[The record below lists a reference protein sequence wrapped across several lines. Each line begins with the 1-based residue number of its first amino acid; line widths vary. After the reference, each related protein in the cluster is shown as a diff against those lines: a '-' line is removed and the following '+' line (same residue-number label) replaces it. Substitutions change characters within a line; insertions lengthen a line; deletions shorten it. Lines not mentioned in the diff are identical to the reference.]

1 MVIHKNGSAVWTGGL
16 KNGKGTVSTQSGAL
30 NNQPYGFNTRFEGAA
45 GTNPEELI
53 GAAHAGC
60 FSMALAKIIEEAG
73 LSAEKIETSAKV
85 TLEKLE
91 DGFNITKVHLN
102 LNAQV
107 PGADENTVKEL
118 AQKAKVG
125 CPVSK
130 LLNAEITLE
139 TTVA

>member
-1 MVIHKNGSAVWTGGL
+1 MLIHKNGSAIWTGGL

-30 NNQPYGFNTRFEGAA
+30 NNQPYGFNTRFEGVA

-73 LSAEKIETSAKV
+73 FTAEKIETTAKV
-85 TLEKLE
+85 SLEKLE
-91 DGFNITKVHLN
+91 DGFNITKVHLD
-102 LNAQV
+102 LKAQV
-107 PGADENTVKEL
+107 PGADESTVKDL
-118 AQKAKVG
+118 AQKAKIG

-130 LLNAEITLE
+130 LMKAEISLE
-139 TTVA
+139 TTII

>member
-1 MVIHKNGSAVWTGGL
+1 MHKNGSAVWTGGL